1 MAADNELENLKT
13 DCITAL
19 RKGDEDAFDAAA
31 LKFQESSAGDLQFK
45 METLGLLA
53 CLALKQN
60 YCRSA
65 LKALN
70 LLSVCSLDIA
80 PEDAQTENVFLQ
92 NLRYAAVMAARTHNK
107 DIFAAAVSK
116 LAVRYAKNNYI
127 KENTG
132 AFISVLNVLMFIAA
146 DRRYRHFAD
155 AALAEPAF
163 VQKRKCYGRTAAS
176 VSARVGM
183 PCGAGSKARLA

>member
-116 LAVRYAKNNYI
+116 LAVRYAKNNQCFECLDVYC
-127 KENTG
+127 G
-132 AFISVLNVLMFIAA
+132 RPPL
-146 DRRYRHFAD
+146 YRHFAD

>member
-127 KENTG
+127 KENTD
-132 AFISVLNVLMFIAA
+132 AFICGRPTLC
-146 DRRYRHFAD
+146 RHFAD
-155 AALAEPAF
+155 AALAEPAL

-183 PCGAGSKARLA
+183 PCGAGSKAWLA

>member
-19 RKGDEDAFDAAA
+19 RKGDEDAFDVAA

-116 LAVRYAKNNYI
+116 LAVRYAKNN
-127 KENTG
+127 
-132 AFISVLNVLMFIAA
+132 
-146 DRRYRHFAD
+146 
-155 AALAEPAF
+155 
-163 VQKRKCYGRTAAS
+163 
-176 VSARVGM
+176 
-183 PCGAGSKARLA
+183 

>member
-45 METLGLLA
+45 MQTLGLLA

-60 YCRSA
+60 NCRSA

-116 LAVRYAKNNYI
+116 LAVRYAKNNYV
-127 KENTG
+127 KENTD
-132 AFISVLNVLMFIAA
+132 AFISVLNSLMFIAA
-146 DRRYRHFAD
+146 DRRYTD
-155 AALAEPAF
+155 
-163 VQKRKCYGRTAAS
+163 
-176 VSARVGM
+176 
-183 PCGAGSKARLA
+183 

>member
-80 PEDAQTENVFLQ
+80 PEDAQQENVFFQ
-92 NLRYAAVMAARTHNK
+92 NY
-107 DIFAAAVSK
+107 SK
-116 LAVRYAKNNYI
+116 KTMKKI
-127 KENTG
+127 IQK
-132 AFISVLNVLMFIAA
+132 
-146 DRRYRHFAD
+146 
-155 AALAEPAF
+155 
-163 VQKRKCYGRTAAS
+163 QKRKKKIEQKVKHIEKYRYI
-176 VSARVGM
+176 
-183 PCGAGSKARLA
+183 